1 MHIATREVNS
11 QTDDSHK
18 QQGDE
23 DLLSHFHEKDEGL
36 KEDSKDRSTDPN
48 NAAAPGQ
55 ISRLPDAPN
64 EAKEQEKA
72 CGKGPDVPVLKGSK
86 ERGSL
91 GRPVLP
97 LLPLHRLG
105 Q

>member
-11 QTDDSHK
+11 QTDNSHK
-18 QQGDE
+18 RQGDE
-23 DLLSHFHEKDEGL
+23 VFLSHFHEEDEGL
-36 KEDSKDRSTDPN
+36 KEGNKDHSTDPN
-48 NAAAPGQ
+48 NAAAPWQ
-55 ISRLPDAPN
+55 IFILPDAPT
-64 EAKEQEKA
+64 EAKEQEKDS
-72 CGKGPDVPVLKGSK
+72 GKGPDLPVQKSSK
-86 ERGSL
+86 EQGSL